1 VACRAAQRARE
12 AAQATLKSSTHPVL
26 SDGVAGTRG
35 VAKTAGAADIA
46 AAAAAREASTALL
59 DASRAHA
66 TVASTLAFTP
76 ITVVWRHVSY
86 YVPVP
91 KNLQG
96 EAARGIMPA
105 DAGGELAGKKR
116 LLNDITGAPLSHAQ
130 LHIVALESCSW

>member
-1 VACRAAQRARE
+1 
-12 AAQATLKSSTHPVL
+12 VL
-26 SDGVAGTRG
+26 TDGTAKIKGM
-35 VAKTAGAADIA
+35 AKTASAADIA
-46 AAAAAREASTALL
+46 AAAAAREAS
-59 DASRAHA
+59 SRAQA

-105 DAGGELAGKKR
+105 DAGDELAGKKR
-116 LLNDITGAPLSHAQ
+116 LLNDITGAPLPHAQ
-130 LHIVALESCSW
+130 IHSIVV